1 MNAPTILIGLIIFV
15 LFAAIVARGIHNKR
29 QGKGGCSCGGSCS
42 SCGCG
47 CSAAGAGQSGK

>member
-15 LFAAIVARGIHNKR
+15 LFAAIVARGIHNTR

-47 CSAAGAGQSGK
+47 CSAAGAGHSGK